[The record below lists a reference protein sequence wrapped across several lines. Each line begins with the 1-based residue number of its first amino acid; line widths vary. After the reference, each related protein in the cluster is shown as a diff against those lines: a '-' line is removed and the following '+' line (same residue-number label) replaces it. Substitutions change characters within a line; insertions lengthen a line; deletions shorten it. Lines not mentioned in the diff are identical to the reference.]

1 MQLPRV
7 KFAFPEFLLYS
18 RSSNS
23 KKDFSNHF
31 QSAPFNMFDEKW
43 IKVFLV
49 AKALFKLFFV
59 ASF

>member
-23 KKDFSNHF
+23 KKDFSSDF

-43 IKVFLV
+43 IKVFFGG
-49 AKALFKLFFV
+49 KS
-59 ASF
+59 SF